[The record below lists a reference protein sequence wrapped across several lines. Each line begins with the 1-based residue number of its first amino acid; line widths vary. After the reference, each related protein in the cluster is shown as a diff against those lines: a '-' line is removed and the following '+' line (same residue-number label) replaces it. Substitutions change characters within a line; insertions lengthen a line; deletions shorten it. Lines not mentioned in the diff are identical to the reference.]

1 MTFKKKQTSLGDE
14 ALDTLGCL
22 VRIFGDESFML
33 GDESDPS
40 QFPAQCHEVVQHI
53 ENGSASPL
61 AGIAQSA
68 GAERAWPRV
77 RGFFTDRRKREKAFV
92 SSALE
97 NYRGVVDDLVAGL
110 KSVGQRDKDTEAS
123 IRSGLGSIE
132 SVVGAGSLPEI
143 KAALSKTIDEINETF
158 TRQRK
163 EYEQQISELNEK
175 MSSLR
180 QDLVSTLEQMKH
192 DPLTEVYNRAGFDSA
207 IQYSLNMKFIANQPG
222 TLVMIDIDHF
232 KGINDQYGH
241 SAGDEVLRA
250 IGACLERAFIRKS
263 DLVCRYGG
271 DEFAVI
277 VNDTAGDKAGVL
289 AQRFVDQVREIRV
302 GHAAGDIGVTCSV
315 GYTEIASDDGVQSLL
330 ERADKALY
338 QAKHDGRDCIRSR
351 PSSPERKSA

>member
-1 MTFKKKQTSLGDE
+1 MKKKQASLGDE

-22 VRIFGDESFML
+22 VRVFGDESFML
-33 GDESDPS
+33 GDESDPDR
-40 QFPAQCHEVVQHI
+40 FPAQCREVVQHI

-61 AGIAQSA
+61 AGIALSG

-97 NYRGVVDDLVAGL
+97 NYRGVIDDLVAGL

-123 IRSGLGSIE
+123 IRSGLHSIE
-132 SVVGAGSLPEI
+132 SVITAGSLPEI
-143 KAALSKTIDEINETF
+143 KAALSKTIEEINETF
-158 TRQRK
+158 VRQRK

-180 QDLVSTLEQMKH
+180 QDLVSTLEQMKQ

-222 TLVMIDIDHF
+222 TLVMIDIDYF
-232 KGINDQYGH
+232 KAINDQYGH
-241 SAGDEVLRA
+241 AAGDDVLRA

-263 DLVCRYGG
+263 DLPCRLGG

-277 VNDTAGDKAGVL
+277 VNDTTGDKADVL
-289 AQRFVDQVREIRV
+289 IQRFVELVREIRV
-302 GHAAGDIGVTCSV
+302 QCAAGDIGVTCSV
-315 GYTEIASDDGVQSLL
+315 GYTEIASDDDVATLID
-330 ERADKALY
+330 RADKALY
-338 QAKHDGRDCIRSR
+338 QAKHDGRNCIRSLA
-351 PSSPERKSA
+351 SAQEKKSA